1 MLGVDVLVELELVVE
16 VGVGKTGWKSVE
28 AEEVANESDA

>member
-1 MLGVDVLVELELVVE
+1 MVVDVLVELVAE
-16 VGVGKTGWKSVE
+16 VGVGKTLKTPVE